1 MDSGSRRLK
10 SMPEREHHSE
20 QGISGILFAFLIVS
34 TLLIS
39 VPFVVCA
46 TPTAPAA
53 NIIINQKYVDNPQSQ
68 TSPVLDLKEHRFLL
82 KPLLLS
88 RDSQSRNFPER
99 SLVYAPADLVSSGA
113 PHVPILITGNSDF
126 QSQSWPGEGTA
137 DHPYIIAGLEINAT
151 TGVPAVNI
159 TNTDVYFVIR
169 DCRLS
174 SNSTSVVQLSSVL
187 HVSVT
192 NNTILNGVRGITA
205 LHSSDISVYS
215 NEFYAFSW
223 AGIYVEDCSQTML
236 MSNNCTLNFIGLH
249 IEQSE
254 SVQVENNT
262 FFGNIAAGI
271 ELYLGC
277 ELITVYNNA
286 VLESVVGI
294 HLQLDCSN
302 NIVDSNNCTIADV
315 GISSENC
322 VHNSILNNFGRQAY
336 SDIYLANCTSFTISG
351 NDCGDGLSSDHGSIS
366 LYNSNNSV
374 ITYNHVQNS
383 FISIEITEGSSNN
396 EISFNNCSLFAGG
409 VVVWYNAP
417 SNVVSNNTCSDMYA
431 GEVGVYIL
439 ASEFC
444 EVIGNECNESTYSIA
459 IESSN
464 HTDVIENF
472 CYGSTDQSIGVWA
485 SHFTNIEGNVL
496 TLGSTG
502 LDVTD
507 STFVKILD
515 NACSNFTSG
524 PVTGIHLDHVYNSTI
539 EGNELRYDSVAILL
553 ESCEDCSVL
562 RNTCVQ
568 DDNGIVVVSGSDN
581 VLVEGNYC
589 HLIAGDGLV
598 ASGMGICTVTKN
610 TCTNISGNCLVI
622 YQAQVEVSWNNF
634 SLSSTGINAEEVE
647 GTITQN
653 TIEKNMNQGLY
664 AMNTI
669 DLNVTWNIYESN
681 SENAYAP
688 GAGIFFDYNYWSNY
702 TGIDA
707 NADGIGDTWHKIDG
721 GMNNDTHPLMFY
733 PTIPSWAIKP
743 IDQEVEYGE
752 NFLYILDAITS
763 PKAAPISEWWISD
776 SHFAINMGTIE
787 NGTFLDIG
795 EYHLEVRVYNLYGFY
810 LNGTFTVG
818 VADTI
823 SPLVFGP
830 ADFSF
835 PSDSTGY
842 SVRWHA
848 TDKGPASYSIMLD
861 DTVVRSGA
869 WNASNEEVFI
879 LCDGLTVGVHN
890 YTVTFTDIG
899 GNSASDTVIVEV
911 TLSPSQVLGPIVGIA
926 LTGAAIVG
934 VVFVIYTLRKRNA
947 SK

>member
-1 MDSGSRRLK
+1 
-10 SMPEREHHSE
+10 
-20 QGISGILFAFLIVS
+20 
-34 TLLIS
+34 
-39 VPFVVCA
+39 
-46 TPTAPAA
+46 
-53 NIIINQKYVDNPQSQ
+53 
-68 TSPVLDLKEHRFLL
+68 
-82 KPLLLS
+82 
-88 RDSQSRNFPER
+88 
-99 SLVYAPADLVSSGA
+99 
-113 PHVPILITGNSDF
+113 
-126 QSQSWPGEGTA
+126 
-137 DHPYIIAGLEINAT
+137 
-151 TGVPAVNI
+151 
-159 TNTDVYFVIR
+159 
-169 DCRLS
+169 
-174 SNSTSVVQLSSVL
+174 
-187 HVSVT
+187 
-192 NNTILNGVRGITA
+192 
-205 LHSSDISVYS
+205 
-215 NEFYAFSW
+215 
-223 AGIYVEDCSQTML
+223 
-236 MSNNCTLNFIGLH
+236 
-249 IEQSE
+249 
-254 SVQVENNT
+254 
-262 FFGNIAAGI
+262 
-271 ELYLGC
+271 
-277 ELITVYNNA
+277 
-286 VLESVVGI
+286 
-294 HLQLDCSN
+294 
-302 NIVDSNNCTIADV
+302 
-315 GISSENC
+315 
-322 VHNSILNNFGRQAY
+322 
-336 SDIYLANCTSFTISG
+336 
-351 NDCGDGLSSDHGSIS
+351 
-366 LYNSNNSV
+366 
-374 ITYNHVQNS
+374 
-383 FISIEITEGSSNN
+383 
-396 EISFNNCSLFAGG
+396 
-409 VVVWYNAP
+409 
-417 SNVVSNNTCSDMYA
+417 
-431 GEVGVYIL
+431 
-439 ASEFC
+439 
-444 EVIGNECNESTYSIA
+444 
-459 IESSN
+459 
-464 HTDVIENF
+464 
-472 CYGSTDQSIGVWA
+472 
-485 SHFTNIEGNVL
+485 
-496 TLGSTG
+496 
-502 LDVTD
+502 
-507 STFVKILD
+507 
-515 NACSNFTSG
+515 
-524 PVTGIHLDHVYNSTI
+524 
-539 EGNELRYDSVAILL
+539 
-553 ESCEDCSVL
+553 
-562 RNTCVQ
+562 
-568 DDNGIVVVSGSDN
+568 
-581 VLVEGNYC
+581 
-589 HLIAGDGLV
+589 
-598 ASGMGICTVTKN
+598 
-610 TCTNISGNCLVI
+610 
-622 YQAQVEVSWNNF
+622 
-634 SLSSTGINAEEVE
+634 
-647 GTITQN
+647 
-653 TIEKNMNQGLY
+653 
-664 AMNTI
+664 MNTI